1 MDRVIIRCRL
11 AEMAIS
17 RFKTLT
23 VNGRWLIQKIVPPV
37 SKHGSKDDPSCV
49 VDGARA
55 YQLSQVNSNAEN
67 NSKGHP

>member
-1 MDRVIIRCRL
+1 MDRNIIRCRL
-11 AEMAIS
+11 AETAIS
-17 RFKTLT
+17 RLKTLT
-23 VNGRWLIQKIVPPV
+23 VNSCWLIQKIVPVV
-37 SKHGSKDDPSCV
+37 SKHGLKDNPSCV